1 MYIKL
6 DENLVSGKIKDIN
19 EPVVLPG
26 QSRKEESSQANHHR
40 SSLNVLKYALHQG
53 SLKQILQEI
62 EANPRP
68 NKSRV
73 GSLDSLD
80 RSRTPSPIGK
90 REESSLVVVAGSDT
104 ENVWFD
110 YDMGF
115 FSAILACYN
124 NHWILKTRPDD
135 WWNTIARTIAQNIDD
150 NADGNR
156 VRDFF
161 VDHGDKK
168 DIIVNLPGKL
178 DEIKFDWLFDQ
189 FASGLRNNI
198 KAPGYVDQM
207 VAKFST
213 TSSNHLISN
222 QVMLMSSLSKY
233 FKFEGRTLCGIP
245 GVEMEG
251 DLQDWESLKERT
263 KEMQTMLAP
272 IMEDIGLKEWF
283 VSTLTMLDKLL
294 DTFQGKPDV
303 EWWGHI
309 LSWDEIHSSG
319 HRNHWSGWMIDFLRA
334 PEKPTSPKHFQGD

>member
-178 DEIKFDWLFDQ
+178 DEIKF
-189 FASGLRNNI
+189 AS
-198 KAPGYVDQM
+198 
-207 VAKFST
+207 
-213 TSSNHLISN
+213 ISIALN
-222 QVMLMSSLSKY
+222 VL
-233 FKFEGRTLCGIP
+233 
-245 GVEMEG
+245 
-251 DLQDWESLKERT
+251 
-263 KEMQTMLAP
+263 
-272 IMEDIGLKEWF
+272 
-283 VSTLTMLDKLL
+283 
-294 DTFQGKPDV
+294 
-303 EWWGHI
+303 
-309 LSWDEIHSSG
+309 
-319 HRNHWSGWMIDFLRA
+319 
-334 PEKPTSPKHFQGD
+334 